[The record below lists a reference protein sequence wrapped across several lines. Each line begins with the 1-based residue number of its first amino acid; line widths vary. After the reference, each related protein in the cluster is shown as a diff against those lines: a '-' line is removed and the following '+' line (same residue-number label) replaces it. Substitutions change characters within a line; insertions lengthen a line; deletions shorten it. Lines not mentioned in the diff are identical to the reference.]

1 MNLMKLRNFKVVKLE
16 LFFTTLE
23 FLKFIQFVITCDF
36 NSTDPPNELSLV
48 VYVPKNLNLLKL
60 QKEYFN
66 THLKFLQPR

>member
-16 LFFTTLE
+16 LIFTTLE
-23 FLKFIQFVITCDF
+23 FLKFIQFIITCDF
-36 NSTDPPNELSLV
+36 NSTDTPNELSLV

>member
-16 LFFTTLE
+16 LIFTTLE

-48 VYVPKNLNLLKL
+48 VSGPAMAMCKQPYRTGPHNLWGLN
-60 QKEYFN
+60 
-66 THLKFLQPR
+66 